1 MSVFKGVIKLT
12 GEKEKIEEQIEIT
25 NMTCKGCA
33 RTLENEFRKFKDI
46 DYVVSFTERNI
57 TVNYSP
63 ADYSLEEFVAA
74 IESHGY
80 KIKGKTY

>member
-1 MSVFKGVIKLT
+1 MSENKDKT
-12 GEKEKIEEQIEIT
+12 QETIEIL

-33 RTLENEFRKFKDI
+33 RTLENEFRKFEGI
-46 DYVVSFTERNI
+46 DYEVSFPDKSI
-57 TVNYSP
+57 TVTYFP
-63 ADYSLEEFVAA
+63 ADFKREDFEKA

>member
-1 MSVFKGVIKLT
+1 MPGDR
-12 GEKEKIEEQIEIT
+12 EKIEERIEII

-33 RTLENEFRKFKDI
+33 RTLENEFRKFEDI
-46 DYVVSFTERNI
+46 DYVVSFSDRSI

-63 ADYSLEEFVAA
+63 ADYSLEEFVKA

-80 KIKGKTY
+80 RVKEKTY

>member
-1 MSVFKGVIKLT
+1 MSGDI
-12 GEKEKIEEQIEIT
+12 EKAEATIEIT

-33 RTLENEFRKFKDI
+33 RTLENEFRKFKGI
-46 DYVVSFTERNI
+46 DYAVSFPERSINI
-57 TVNYSP
+57 HYSP
-63 ADYSLEEFVAA
+63 ADYSLEEFVNA

>member
-1 MSVFKGVIKLT
+1 MPGDR
-12 GEKEKIEEQIEIT
+12 EKIEELIEIT

-46 DYVVSFTERNI
+46 DCVVSFPERSI
-57 TVNYSP
+57 KVNYSP
-63 ADYSLEEFVAA
+63 ADYSREEFIKA

-80 KIKGKTY
+80 KVKGKNY

>member
-1 MSVFKGVIKLT
+1 MFGDI
-12 GEKEKIEEQIEIT
+12 EKAEETIGIT

-33 RTLENEFRKFKDI
+33 RTLENEFRKFTGI
-46 DYVVSFTERNI
+46 DYEVSFPERSI
-57 TVNYSP
+57 KISYSP

-80 KIKGKTY
+80 KIEGKTY

>member
-1 MSVFKGVIKLT
+1 MSGD
-12 GEKEKIEEQIEIT
+12 KEKVEEHIEIN

-33 RTLENEFRKFKDI
+33 RTLENEFRKFKGI
-46 DYVVSFTERNI
+46 DYAVSFPERSI
-57 TVNYSP
+57 KINYSP
-63 ADYSLEEFVAA
+63 SDYSLEEFVAA

>member
-1 MSVFKGVIKLT
+1 MSGN
-12 GEKEKIEEQIEIT
+12 KEKIQETIEIL

-33 RTLENEFRKFKDI
+33 RTLENEFRKFKGI
-46 DYVVSFTERNI
+46 DYAVSFPDKSI
-57 TVNYSP
+57 TVTYCL
-63 ADYSLEEFVAA
+63 ADFTRGDFEKA